1 MGDMERIQR
10 MFEQIDGNVKG
21 MNEKLD
27 FVMREIKEM
36 KEENKNLRER
46 VVKQEERIQ
55 HLEREVRKKN
65 LIIKGIVDGE
75 GEDEN
80 ETRDKIVAVVQK
92 IGVDIDVKGDV
103 DEVRRIGKYRPQQK
117 RPILVKLTKESTRR
131 TVLKNAKKLKG
142 TDIWIDE
149 DYPREVQE
157 ERRRLMPRMKEA
169 RENGCK
175 AIVKYNKL
183 IINGE
188 VHTAEQLEEG
198 REVERMS
205 EFGSGSNSL
214 KRTVLERSPEGDKF
228 EEQLRKISRTTRKN

>member
-188 VHTAEQLEEG
+188 VHTAEELKEG

-214 KRTVLERSPEGDKF
+214 KRTVFERSPEGDKF